1 MWADILAFVRDPA
14 APLPSGAPG
23 LSDSLARRRGRPF
36 PAPREFLPLS
46 IFDSVAFDNHE
57 GVHAFADEATGLRG
71 FIAIHSTARGPA
83 GGGCRMWPYA
93 SEQAAIDDAL
103 RLARAMSYK
112 NAVADL
118 DLGGGKSVIIG
129 DSRTAKT
136 PAMFEAFGRAVDT
149 LGGNYWAAEDVGI
162 SPDDLAA
169 ARRTTRFV
177 AGLEGAAASS
187 GDPSPVT
194 AEGIRR
200 GIELCVRRV
209 LKRDLDGVR
218 VSIQGVGHVGAYL
231 AEKLAAAGARLT
243 IADVNAEALHAVAE
257 RTGARVVSTDEIF
270 DAEAD
275 VFAPCALGGAI
286 SAATLPRITA
296 PIIAG
301 GANNQIADAETSA
314 ALTARG
320 IVYAPDF
327 VINGGGII
335 NVAAEIRALEADG
348 AYDPAWVETKL
359 ARLMTTLEDVLERA
373 ISEGRPT
380 QDVAIEVAKA
390 RIAEG
395 KHHKS

>member
-1 MWADILAFVRDPA
+1 
-14 APLPSGAPG
+14 
-23 LSDSLARRRGRPF
+23 
-36 PAPREFLPLS
+36 LS

-57 GVHAFADEATGLRG
+57 GLHAFSDEASGLRG

-103 RLARAMSYK
+103 RLARAMSFK

-129 DSRTAKT
+129 DSRTDKT

-149 LGGNYWAAEDVGI
+149 LGGHYWAAEDVGI
-162 SPDDLAA
+162 APGDLAA

-177 AGLEGAAASS
+177 AGLEGHPAAP
-187 GDPSPVT
+187 GDPSPIT
-194 AEGIRR
+194 AEGVKR

-209 LKRDLDGVR
+209 LNRDLDGVR

-231 AEKLAAAGARLT
+231 AEKLSAAGARLT
-243 IADVNAEALHAVAE
+243 LTDVNEDPLQAVAE
-257 RTGARVVSTDEIF
+257 RVGARVVAPEAIY
-270 DAEAD
+270 DAPAD
-275 VFAPCALGGAI
+275 VFAPCALGGAVD
-286 SAATLPRITA
+286 AETLPRIGA
-296 PIIAG
+296 RIIAG
-301 GANNQIADAETSA
+301 GANNQLADAATVD

-335 NVAAEIRALEADG
+335 NVAAEIRALEAGG

-359 ARLMTTLEDVLERA
+359 ARLMVTLEEVLDRSIA
-373 ISEGRPT
+373 EGRPT
-380 QDVAIEVAKA
+380 QDIAIEIARA
-390 RIAEG
+390 RIAAA
-395 KHHKS
+395 KKV